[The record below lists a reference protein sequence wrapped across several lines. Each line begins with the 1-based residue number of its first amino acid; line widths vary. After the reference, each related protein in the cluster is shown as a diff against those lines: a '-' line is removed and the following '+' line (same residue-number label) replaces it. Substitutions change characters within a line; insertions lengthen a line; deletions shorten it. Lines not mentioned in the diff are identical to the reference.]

1 MELGF
6 TPQEVSDVRIVFDVF
21 DVPGRGWIPLDDLRK
36 ALRLLGFKIS
46 RERVQQVAA
55 EVQGKALMRG
65 QTDFPAF
72 LHTVSKLQGSSY
84 DKYGEIMQVSH
95 CRYCIDYWVP
105 LNVYNKYL
113 LVVLL
118 IKSTTN
124 FFGAQIERR
133 KIHEPQL
140 API

>member
-1 MELGF
+1 MRTYNSSQDNELSLLINSSHDNAMELGF
-6 TPQEVSDVRIVFDVF
+6 TPQEVTDVRVVFDVF

-72 LHTVSKLQGSSY
+72 LHMVSKLQGSSY
-84 DKYGEIMQVSH
+84 DKYGEIVQVSH
-95 CRYCIDYWVP
+95 CLYCTVP
-105 LNVYNKYL
+105 LNV
-113 LVVLL
+113 
-118 IKSTTN
+118 
-124 FFGAQIERR
+124 
-133 KIHEPQL
+133 
-140 API
+140 